1 MGVLAPQETTLL
13 SGHSGTIAP
22 HTGYRMRLHYGLSEN
37 NLWSECIS
45 AHDVADRVR
54 EAAAQI
60 VRLSVEDDCAE
71 SHSWHRFET
80 YITGV
85 LAAGAVPM
93 VTLSK
98 FGRPYADADAIR
110 WFADSASGLVRRSID
125 RWGPETVRDWFWCLG
140 NQPNSDWINAGL
152 TFDLYRGL
160 YEAAAESVAG
170 CLAPYLDGRKA
181 LVGGPGID
189 GFQPFWMDW
198 VYRFVNEID
207 NRLISFVVWHRYG
220 DWRQPGDW
228 GAPKEEAT
236 FRALLMSRSV
246 EYETRSRAVGR
257 MLKGRGILNVCGEL
271 NAHSDQYAALSGPLN
286 RTEFGAAYYGSSLI
300 HLMRGGADIEML
312 CSAAPGATPQHLA
325 KQLCA
330 SFIRAG
336 DDLAFPE
343 LPNALGRADIVLATG
358 LGLPLSAFLV
368 HRRDEAFT
376 LSLQDD
382 VPMLEQCRHVLKID
396 ATTKGKIVES
406 HFDDVLRMEGY
417 GVAVLASREAA
428 SQ

>member
-1 MGVLAPQETTLL
+1 MEAIAPQETTLP
-13 SGHSGTIAP
+13 SGHSGAVAP
-22 HTGYRMRLHYGLSEN
+22 HTGYRMRLRYGLSEN

-45 AHDVADRVR
+45 AHDVTARVCQV
-54 EAAAQI
+54 AAQI

-71 SHSWHRFET
+71 SHSCLRS
-80 YITGV
+80 
-85 LAAGAVPM
+85 VPM
-93 VTLSK
+93 VTFSK
-98 FGRPYADADAIR
+98 FGRPYADAAAIR
-110 WFADSASGLVRRSID
+110 WFAGSASGLVRRSID
-125 RWGPETVRDWFWCLG
+125 RWGPETVRNWFWCLG
-140 NQPNSDWINAGL
+140 NQPNSDWINGGL

-160 YEAAAESVAG
+160 YEAAAESVIG

-207 NRLISFVVWHRYG
+207 NRLISFAIWYRYG

-271 NAHSDQYAALSGPLN
+271 NAHSDHYAAVSGPLN

-300 HLMRGGADIEML
+300 HLMRGGADVEML
-312 CSAAPGATPQHLA
+312 RSAAPGATPQHLA

-330 SFIRAG
+330 GFIRTG

-343 LPNALGRADIVLATG
+343 LPSTRGRADIVLATG
-358 LGLPLSAFLV
+358 PERPLSAFLV

-376 LSLQDD
+376 LSLHDA
-382 VPMLEQCRHVLKID
+382 PMLEQCRHVLKID